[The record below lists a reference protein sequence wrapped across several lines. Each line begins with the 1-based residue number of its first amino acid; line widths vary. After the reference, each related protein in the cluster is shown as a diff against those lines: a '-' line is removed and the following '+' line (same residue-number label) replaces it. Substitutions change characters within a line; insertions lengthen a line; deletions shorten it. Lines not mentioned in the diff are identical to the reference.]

1 MADIV
6 LCVCV
11 CVSVLEGSIGVA
23 VCNLKGLRSLEFA
36 SGAEHFVVEE
46 NIELVRGCVRLSV
59 CRSNYHAY
67 MYRLEILGLNQS

>member
-1 MADIV
+1 MV
-6 LCVCV
+6 
-11 CVSVLEGSIGVA
+11 
-23 VCNLKGLRSLEFA
+23 LKGLRSLEFA